1 MIYLFPT
8 CLGMV
13 LWCVKQVDNGYS
25 CSWGRGDVVHC
36 LDIPALLSASLR
48 FTIWY
53 HSRVSVMALMDAAQ
67 TATKTLCSCSL
78 WSEPFSPPAISLL
91 PPTVSPPPAPLH
103 TVATGTNLHTT
114 TPCPKTGHC
123 VCPTVLRGNLQME
136 VWSPGSSN
144 PPSSGLD
151 LLTRSYQTISTVP
164 WCLVAGTPEYAGRP
178 VAGVGAIIGTP
189 CAQWGRPW
197 PPLAA
202 PGRPCPR
209 PRAHNPPFFVLSSSG
224 GVSHYKANLCENV
237 ANSSQPRQI

>member
-13 LWCVKQVDNGYS
+13 LWCVKQVDSGYS

-53 HSRVSVMALMDAAQ
+53 QLPSVCDGSDGRGANGNKDALFLFFVIR
-67 TATKTLCSCSL
+67 TLQSSSHL
-78 WSEPFSPPAISLL
+78 LL
-91 PPTVSPPPAPLH
+91 PPAVSPPPATLH
-103 TVATGTNLHTT
+103 TVATGTNLHTA
-114 TPCPKTGHC
+114 TPCPKTGRC

-136 VWSPGSSN
+136 VGSPGSSN

-189 CAQWGRPW
+189 CTQWGRPW
-197 PPLAA
+197 PPLS
-202 PGRPCPR
+202 
-209 PRAHNPPFFVLSSSG
+209 PPP
-224 GVSHYKANLCENV
+224 
-237 ANSSQPRQI
+237 SSQPSLLCPLQQRRSESLQSEFVRKRCKFVPASANINHAIEL